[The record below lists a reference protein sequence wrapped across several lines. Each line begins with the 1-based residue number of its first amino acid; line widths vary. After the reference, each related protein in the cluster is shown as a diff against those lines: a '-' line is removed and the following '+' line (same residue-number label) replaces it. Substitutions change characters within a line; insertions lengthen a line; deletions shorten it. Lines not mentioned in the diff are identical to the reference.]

1 MRACCRCNRGG
12 RCRNCACV
20 KNGDQCTGCLP
31 GRLGKC
37 ENGASDTY
45 DADNSHH
52 DADNSY
58 HSVPTT
64 TIVYQPHVDVD
75 VDALAMTPLAS
86 LRTVEGDDFT
96 DEAMTNEDE
105 PIRPFEEPPT
115 PMTDPLNPEPI
126 CLSEGE
132 QTSISREG
140 DNTLHHTLMTPP
152 TPTPIDD
159 LPPFEPG
166 APQNYRWG
174 DTNSELFTS
183 SIHRCY
189 KEVVHWK
196 RNLFK
201 IPSGKSGKS
210 FVQELARFFHTYADK
225 SALEAIAL
233 EAAMVLPALIL
244 QKSHPNSK
252 VKEHTA
258 QLERRLKA
266 WKDGNLEELLHE
278 SRTIQSKF
286 SRSHQPRGK
295 LSEQLARSFANL
307 MMEG

>member
-1 MRACCRCNRGG
+1 MRDCCRCNRGG

-64 TIVYQPHVDVD
+64 TINETVYQPHVDVD

-96 DEAMTNEDE
+96 DEVMTNEDE
-105 PIRPFEEPPT
+105 PIRPVEEPPT

-174 DTNSELFTS
+174 VLIVNSLQAPSIDAIKRSCTGNETFLKFHPEKVVNHLSKNWQGSSMLMLTN
-183 SIHRCY
+183 
-189 KEVVHWK
+189 
-196 RNLFK
+196 
-201 IPSGKSGKS
+201 
-210 FVQELARFFHTYADK
+210 
-225 SALEAIAL
+225 
-233 EAAMVLPALIL
+233 
-244 QKSHPNSK
+244 
-252 VKEHTA
+252 
-258 QLERRLKA
+258 
-266 WKDGNLEELLHE
+266 LH
-278 SRTIQSKF
+278 
-286 SRSHQPRGK
+286 
-295 LSEQLARSFANL
+295 
-307 MMEG
+307 